1 MKRSWI
7 ISVAGLLAFA
17 AATIA
22 PAQADIKIG
31 VVNAARLL
39 QESPQAK
46 AVQDALRAEFA
57 PKQRELA
64 GQQAALK
71 AKQDKYEKDAATMS
85 ADQRT
90 KMEKELRDGNRDY
103 SQKLN
108 DFQEDANTRQNEEL
122 SRLQSSIVAEV
133 RSYALSQ
140 KFDLILT
147 DSVYSSDSLDITAA
161 VLAGL
166 TALRIHFVRAPR
178 TRLAISAGRLAGH
191 GRSRG

>member
-1 MKRSWI
+1 MKRSSI
-7 ISVAGLLAFA
+7 LSVAGLLAVAMA
-17 AATIA
+17 AIA
-22 PAQADIKIG
+22 PAQADMKIG

-46 AVQDALRAEFA
+46 AVQDSLRAEFA

-64 GQQAALK
+64 AQQAALK
-71 AKQDKYEKDAATMS
+71 AKQDKYEKDASTMS

-122 SRLQSSIVAEV
+122 SRLQSALIAEV
-133 RSYALSQ
+133 QSFALSQ
-140 KFDLILT
+140 KFDLVLADGVIYAANT
-147 DSVYSSDSLDITAA
+147 FDITAA
-161 VLAGL
+161 VLASL
-166 TALRIHFVRAPR
+166 QARATTPAAAAPAAAPKPAA
-178 TRLAISAGRLAGH
+178 TPVK
-191 GRSRG
+191 